1 MHACVSLAHVY
12 VWNWI
17 EEPGEGRIVS
27 MLVHYRKQWLCR
39 VSQALGKAHKTLGK
53 QHTASTV
60 SANVYL
66 SSVFYWALGS
76 ISRANNFKVNV
87 TYILLLWL
95 RVCIHTLH
103 FVNCDLS
110 NSTICMQAC
119 STAAGVCVSDIS
131 IYVAHQQARV
141 CACIYNK
148 RTSSY

>member
-1 MHACVSLAHVY
+1 MTITTGNSGFAVCHRHLAKPIKH
-12 VWNWI
+12 
-17 EEPGEGRIVS
+17 S
-27 MLVHYRKQWLCR
+27 TK
-39 VSQALGKAHKTLGK
+39 ALPSVTLGK

-103 FVNCDLS
+103 CVNCDLS

-148 RTSSY
+148 KN